1 MKRTL
6 VFLTLIL
13 FFSSLA
19 FSQNLEQKAKIGNVQ
34 AMHDLGKRILF
45 RNRTIT
51 KQSQRFNLV

>member
-34 AMHDLGKRILF
+34 AMHDLGKEYYSGIGRLQ
-45 RNRTIT
+45 N
-51 KQSQRFNLV
+51 KAML